1 MPFTIQA
8 SVNTTLPGS
17 VLVAVSGDPNT
28 TSTIVRVDGSLPEQP
43 VRNWTTTGNGLESVV
58 DAEAPLGRPVFYR
71 LIENTGQVLAASNEV
86 ECPAPSDGRSLLR
99 SVLKPTVAWMWVEPA
114 DETGV
119 TWRTST
125 KPYDV
130 IGSDTPVVVGEVR
143 QRHAGELSF
152 LCKTVAEASA
162 LVSILRDG
170 LPMLVRHSPC
180 GSVQGRDVLF
190 YALDVTESRIASN
203 GWRTV
208 EVRYQST
215 KFVVGDTEE
224 PPASWTFD
232 ALRDAHADFAAL
244 SQAYANFIDIALNRP
259 SNALDRRDQGLFI

>member
-1 MPFTIQA
+1 MPFDMSA

-17 VLVAVSGDPNT
+17 VLVAVSGDPGV

-43 VRNWTTTGNGLESVV
+43 VRNWTDTGNGVESVI
-58 DAEAPLGRPVFYR
+58 DAEAPLGRAVFYR
-71 LIENTGQVLAASNEV
+71 LVRNDGEVLASSNEV

-114 DETGV
+114 DETSV
-119 TWRTST
+119 VWRTST
-125 KPYDV
+125 KSYPV
-130 IGSDTPVVVGEVR
+130 IGSDTPVIVGEVR
-143 QRHAGELSF
+143 QRHEGELSF

-190 YALDVTESRIASN
+190 YALDVSESRISSN

-232 ALRDAHADFAAL
+232 ALRDAHADFAAM
-244 SQAYANFIDIALNRP
+244 SQAYTNFIDIALNRP
-259 SNALDRRDQGLFI
+259 SGAREQGLFI